1 MFQIYIQVD
10 VYIPYNCLS
19 LHSINGKL
27 MVKQLFLCALLSFTL
42 AVHAGNRSTQL
53 ARLNSVLAQQPYYL
67 KAREQHIERLKE
79 QLQHEQRVQQRLQ
92 LYDQLYQNY
101 YVFQFDSAMKYI
113 DRSIEYAKH
122 EGQTGYYA
130 QNIIQKAD
138 LLSIGGLYSQA
149 LESIGLLEP
158 STLSATLKFSY
169 YLTLFHIYIYWADYC
184 NDAVYAPRY
193 RELGRKNLVLAMLFL
208 DKHDKRYSYYM
219 GEYSGYILNNPL
231 EARKYYLQSVATM
244 PEDTRIHAM
253 ACFALA
259 CNYNAAGDTDNYEN
273 YLLMACISDAKSLTM
288 ENMALQNLAMYTLEH
303 GEGTLAIEDAQR
315 YINLSLNN
323 AKFYNSR
330 LRIIEVSN
338 RLPVIVNSYQRQLQ
352 QTNSFF
358 RNSLLVISLFA
369 IFLFVSIAFIFRQN
383 HRLTHSRKK
392 LQVSNHRL
400 SEMNERQSMLNEQLH
415 ELNER
420 LVVTNKKR
428 EGLVKLYIGLCSRFI
443 NRLKKQQTLVKRKIK
458 ANQAQELL
466 TQLSSDRLSEED
478 AIIFLSRFDKAFLDL
493 YPTFPAELNALL
505 RPEGQIF
512 QVDKHTMT
520 TEQRIMALVRLGVTE
535 SAEIANLLF
544 YSSQTIYNYRSAIRS
559 KALDKANFEQQV
571 AQLCTVMPD

>member
-1 MFQIYIQVD
+1 MIRKFFI
-10 VYIPYNCLS
+10 
-19 LHSINGKL
+19 GF
-27 MVKQLFLCALLSFTL
+27 FLGLTL
-42 AVHAGNRSTQL
+42 VANANNRSAEL
-53 ARLNSVLAQQPYYL
+53 ARLDSVLARQPYYL
-67 KAREQHIERLKE
+67 KVREQHIEQLKI
-79 QLQHEQRVQQRLQ
+79 QLQHEQRVQQRLR
-92 LYDQLYQNY
+92 LYNELYQNY

-113 DRSIEYAKH
+113 NESIEYAVKT
-122 EGQTGYYA
+122 GQTSYYV
-130 QNIIQKAD
+130 QNVIQKAD

-149 LESIGLLEP
+149 LESLSLLKP
-158 STLSATLKFSY
+158 AVLPDTLKFNY
-169 YLTLFHIYIYWADYC
+169 YLTLFHTYVYWADYC
-184 NDAVYAPRY
+184 SDAIYAPRY
-193 RELGRKNLVLAMLFL
+193 REIGRQNLVSAMPFL
-208 DKHDKRYSYYM
+208 NKCDKRYSYYM

-315 YINLSLNN
+315 YINISLNN

-338 RLPVIVNSYQRQLQ
+338 RLPIIVNSYQRQLQ

-358 RNSLLVISLFA
+358 RNSLLVISVFA
-369 IFLFVSIAFIFRQN
+369 VFLFISIGFIFKQN
-383 HRLTHSRKK
+383 NRLTHSRRK
-392 LQVSNHRL
+392 LQESNHRL
-400 SEMNERQSMLNEQLH
+400 SEMNERQSLLNEQLY
-415 ELNER
+415 ELNEK

-428 EGLVKLYIGLCSRFI
+428 EGLVKLYIDLCSRFI

-478 AIIFLSRFDKAFLDL
+478 AATFLLRFDKAFLDL

-505 RPEGQIF
+505 RPEDQIL
-512 QVDKHTMT
+512 QPDKLTMT

-535 SAEIANLLF
+535 SSEIANLLF
-544 YSSQTIYNYRSAIRS
+544 YSPQTIYNYRSAMRA
-559 KALDKANFEQQV
+559 KAFDKDNFEKLV
-571 AQLCTVMPD
+571 AQLCTVIHD

>member
-1 MFQIYIQVD
+1 MIRKFFI
-10 VYIPYNCLS
+10 
-19 LHSINGKL
+19 GF
-27 MVKQLFLCALLSFTL
+27 FLGLTL
-42 AVHAGNRSTQL
+42 VANANNRSAEL
-53 ARLNSVLAQQPYYL
+53 ARLDSVLARQPYYL
-67 KAREQHIERLKE
+67 KVREQHIEQLKI
-79 QLQHEQRVQQRLQ
+79 QLQHEQRVQQRLR
-92 LYDQLYQNY
+92 LYNELYQNY

-113 DRSIEYAKH
+113 NESIEYAVKT
-122 EGQTGYYA
+122 GQTSYYA

-149 LESIGLLEP
+149 LESLSLLKP
-158 STLSATLKFSY
+158 SVLPDTLKFNY
-169 YLTLFHIYIYWADYC
+169 YLTLFHTYVYWADYC
-184 NDAVYAPRY
+184 SDAIYAPRY
-193 RELGRKNLVLAMLFL
+193 REMGRQNLVSAMPFL
-208 DKHDKRYSYYM
+208 DKRDKRYSYYM
-219 GEYSGYILNNPL
+219 GEYSGYILNDPL
-231 EARKYYLQSVATM
+231 KARKYYQQSIATT
-244 PEDTRIHAM
+244 PESTRMYAM

-273 YLLMACISDAKSLTM
+273 YLLMACESDAKSLTM

-315 YINLSLNN
+315 YINISLNN

-338 RLPVIVNSYQRQLQ
+338 RLPIIVNSYQRQLQ

-358 RNSLLVISLFA
+358 RNSLLVISVFA
-369 IFLFVSIAFIFRQN
+369 VFLFISIGFIFKQN
-383 HRLTHSRKK
+383 NRLTHSRRK
-392 LQVSNHRL
+392 LQESNHRL
-400 SEMNERQSMLNEQLH
+400 SEMNERQSLLNEQLY
-415 ELNER
+415 ELNEK

-428 EGLVKLYIGLCSRFI
+428 EGLVKLYIDLCSRFI

-478 AIIFLSRFDKAFLDL
+478 AATFLLRFDKAFLDL

-505 RPEGQIF
+505 RPEDQIL
-512 QVDKHTMT
+512 QPDKLTMT

-535 SAEIANLLF
+535 SSEIANLLF
-544 YSSQTIYNYRSAIRS
+544 YSPQTIYNYRSAMRA
-559 KALDKANFEQQV
+559 KAFDKDNFEKLV
-571 AQLCTVMPD
+571 AQLCTVIHD

>member
-1 MFQIYIQVD
+1 M
-10 VYIPYNCLS
+10 
-19 LHSINGKL
+19 
-27 MVKQLFLCALLSFTL
+27 
-42 AVHAGNRSTQL
+42 
-53 ARLNSVLAQQPYYL
+53 ARQPYYL
-67 KAREQHIERLKE
+67 KGREQHIEQLKI
-79 QLQHEQRVQQRLQ
+79 QLQHEQRVQQRLR
-92 LYDQLYQNY
+92 LYNELYQNY

-113 DRSIEYAKH
+113 NESIEYAVKT
-122 EGQTGYYA
+122 GQTSYYA

-149 LESIGLLEP
+149 LESLSLLKP
-158 STLSATLKFSY
+158 SVLPDTLKFNY
-169 YLTLFHIYIYWADYC
+169 YLTLFHTYVYWADYC
-184 NDAVYAPRY
+184 SDAIYAPRY
-193 RELGRKNLVLAMLFL
+193 REMGRQNLVSAMPFL
-208 DKHDKRYSYYM
+208 DKRDKRYSYYM
-219 GEYSGYILNNPL
+219 GEYSGYILNDPL
-231 EARKYYLQSVATM
+231 KARKYYQQSIATT
-244 PEDTRIHAM
+244 PESTRMYAM

-273 YLLMACISDAKSLTM
+273 YLLMACESDAKSLTM

-315 YINLSLNN
+315 YINISLNN

-338 RLPVIVNSYQRQLQ
+338 RLPIIVNSYQRQLQ

-358 RNSLLVISLFA
+358 RNSLLVISVFA
-369 IFLFVSIAFIFRQN
+369 VFLFISIGFIFKQN
-383 HRLTHSRKK
+383 NRLTHSRRK
-392 LQVSNHRL
+392 LQESNHRL
-400 SEMNERQSMLNEQLH
+400 SEMNERQSLLNEQLY
-415 ELNER
+415 ELNEK

-428 EGLVKLYIGLCSRFI
+428 EGLVKLYIDLCSRFI

-478 AIIFLSRFDKAFLDL
+478 AATFLLRFDKPFLDL

-505 RPEGQIF
+505 RPGDQIL
-512 QVDKHTMT
+512 QPDKLTMT

-535 SAEIANLLF
+535 SSEIANLLF
-544 YSSQTIYNYRSAIRS
+544 YSPQTIYNYRSAMRA
-559 KALDKANFEQQV
+559 KAFDKDNFEKLV
-571 AQLCTVMPD
+571 AQVCTVIHD

>member
-1 MFQIYIQVD
+1 MIRKF
-10 VYIPYNCLS
+10 
-19 LHSINGKL
+19 
-27 MVKQLFLCALLSFTL
+27 FLGFFLGLTL
-42 AVHAGNRSTQL
+42 VANANNRSAEL
-53 ARLNSVLAQQPYYL
+53 ARLDSVLARQPYYL
-67 KAREQHIERLKE
+67 KVREQHIEQLKI
-79 QLQHEQRVQQRLQ
+79 QLQHEQRVQQRLR
-92 LYDQLYQNY
+92 LYDELYQNY

-113 DRSIEYAKH
+113 NESIEYAVKT
-122 EGQTGYYA
+122 GQTSYYA

-149 LESIGLLEP
+149 LESLSLLKP
-158 STLSATLKFSY
+158 SVLPDTLKFNY
-169 YLTLFHIYIYWADYC
+169 YLTLFHTYVYWADYC
-184 NDAVYAPRY
+184 SDAIYAPRY
-193 RELGRKNLVLAMLFL
+193 REMGRQNLVSAMPFL
-208 DKHDKRYSYYM
+208 DKRDKRYSYYM
-219 GEYSGYILNNPL
+219 GEYSGYILNDPL
-231 EARKYYLQSVATM
+231 KARKYYQQSIATT
-244 PEDTRIHAM
+244 PESTRMYAM

-273 YLLMACISDAKSLTM
+273 YLLMACESDAKSLTM

-315 YINLSLNN
+315 YINISLNN

-338 RLPVIVNSYQRQLQ
+338 RLPIIVNSYQRQLQ

-358 RNSLLVISLFA
+358 RNSLLVISVFA
-369 IFLFVSIAFIFRQN
+369 VFLFISIGFIFKQN
-383 HRLTHSRKK
+383 NRLTHSRRK
-392 LQVSNHRL
+392 LQESNHRL
-400 SEMNERQSMLNEQLH
+400 SEMNERQSLLNEQLY
-415 ELNER
+415 ELNEK

-428 EGLVKLYIGLCSRFI
+428 EGLVKLYIDLCSRFI

-478 AIIFLSRFDKAFLDL
+478 AATFLLRFDKAFLDL

-505 RPEGQIF
+505 RPEDQIL
-512 QVDKHTMT
+512 QPDKLTMT

-535 SAEIANLLF
+535 SSEIANLLF
-544 YSSQTIYNYRSAIRS
+544 YSPQTIYNYRSAMRA
-559 KALDKANFEQQV
+559 KALDKNNFEKLV
-571 AQLCTVMPD
+571 AQLCTVIHD

>member
-1 MFQIYIQVD
+1 MIRKFFI
-10 VYIPYNCLS
+10 
-19 LHSINGKL
+19 GF
-27 MVKQLFLCALLSFTL
+27 FLGLTL
-42 AVHAGNRSTQL
+42 VANANNRSAEL
-53 ARLNSVLAQQPYYL
+53 ARLDSVLARQPYYL
-67 KAREQHIERLKE
+67 KVREQHIELLKI
-79 QLQHEQRVQQRLQ
+79 QLQHEQRVQQRLR
-92 LYDQLYQNY
+92 LYNELYQNY

-113 DRSIEYAKH
+113 NESIEYAVKT
-122 EGQTGYYA
+122 GQTSYYA

-149 LESIGLLEP
+149 LESLSLLKP
-158 STLSATLKFSY
+158 SVLPDTLKFNY
-169 YLTLFHIYIYWADYC
+169 YLTLFHTYVYWADYC
-184 NDAVYAPRY
+184 SDAIYAPRY
-193 RELGRKNLVLAMLFL
+193 REMGRQNLVSAMPFL
-208 DKHDKRYSYYM
+208 DKRDKRYSYYM
-219 GEYSGYILNNPL
+219 GEYSGYILNDPL
-231 EARKYYLQSVATM
+231 KARKYYQQSIATT
-244 PEDTRIHAM
+244 PESTRMYAM

-273 YLLMACISDAKSLTM
+273 YLLMACESDAKSLTM

-315 YINLSLNN
+315 YINISLNN

-338 RLPVIVNSYQRQLQ
+338 RLPIIVNSYQRQLQ

-358 RNSLLVISLFA
+358 RNSLLVISVFA
-369 IFLFVSIAFIFRQN
+369 VFLFISIGFIFKQN
-383 HRLTHSRKK
+383 NRLTHSRRK
-392 LQVSNHRL
+392 LQESNHRL
-400 SEMNERQSMLNEQLH
+400 SEMNERQSLLNEQLY
-415 ELNER
+415 ELNEK

-428 EGLVKLYIGLCSRFI
+428 EGLVKLYIDLCSRFI

-478 AIIFLSRFDKAFLDL
+478 AATFLLRFDKAFLDL

-505 RPEGQIF
+505 RPEDQIL
-512 QVDKHTMT
+512 QPDKLTMT

-535 SAEIANLLF
+535 SSEIANLLF
-544 YSSQTIYNYRSAIRS
+544 YSPQTIYNYRSAMRA
-559 KALDKANFEQQV
+559 KALDKNNFEKLV
-571 AQLCTVMPD
+571 AQLCTVIHD

>member
-1 MFQIYIQVD
+1 MIRKF
-10 VYIPYNCLS
+10 
-19 LHSINGKL
+19 
-27 MVKQLFLCALLSFTL
+27 FLGFFLGLTL
-42 AVHAGNRSTQL
+42 VANANNRSAEL
-53 ARLNSVLAQQPYYL
+53 ARLDSVLARQPYYL
-67 KAREQHIERLKE
+67 KVREQHIEQLKI
-79 QLQHEQRVQQRLQ
+79 QLQHEQRVQQRLR
-92 LYDQLYQNY
+92 LYNELYQNY

-113 DRSIEYAKH
+113 NESIEYAVKT
-122 EGQTGYYA
+122 GQTSYYA

-149 LESIGLLEP
+149 LESLSLLKP
-158 STLSATLKFSY
+158 SVLPDTLKFNY
-169 YLTLFHIYIYWADYC
+169 YLTLFHTYVYWADYC
-184 NDAVYAPRY
+184 SDAIYAPRY
-193 RELGRKNLVLAMLFL
+193 REMGRQNLVSAMPFL
-208 DKHDKRYSYYM
+208 DKRDKRYSYYM
-219 GEYSGYILNNPL
+219 GEYSGYILNDPL
-231 EARKYYLQSVATM
+231 KARKYYQQSIATT
-244 PEDTRIHAM
+244 PESTRMYAM

-273 YLLMACISDAKSLTM
+273 YLLMACESDAKSLTM

-315 YINLSLNN
+315 YINISLNN

-338 RLPVIVNSYQRQLQ
+338 RLPIIVNSYQRQLQ

-358 RNSLLVISLFA
+358 RNSLLVISVFA
-369 IFLFVSIAFIFRQN
+369 VFLFISIGFIFKQN
-383 HRLTHSRKK
+383 NRLTHSRRK
-392 LQVSNHRL
+392 LQESNHRL
-400 SEMNERQSMLNEQLH
+400 SEMNERQSLLNEQLY
-415 ELNER
+415 ELNEK

-428 EGLVKLYIGLCSRFI
+428 EGLVKLYIDLCSRFI

-478 AIIFLSRFDKAFLDL
+478 AATFLLRFDKAFLDL

-505 RPEGQIF
+505 RPEDQIL
-512 QVDKHTMT
+512 QPDKLTMT

-535 SAEIANLLF
+535 SSEIANLLF
-544 YSSQTIYNYRSAIRS
+544 YSPQTIYNYRSAMRA
-559 KALDKANFEQQV
+559 KALDKNNFEKLV
-571 AQLCTVMPD
+571 AQLCTVIHD